1 MAELVITIITVVGIA
16 TLFAMLQHLRAT
28 APTNRRRVL

>member
-1 MAELVITIITVVGIA
+1 MIEIVLTIITVVGIA

-28 APTNRRRVL
+28 TPTKRRRVL